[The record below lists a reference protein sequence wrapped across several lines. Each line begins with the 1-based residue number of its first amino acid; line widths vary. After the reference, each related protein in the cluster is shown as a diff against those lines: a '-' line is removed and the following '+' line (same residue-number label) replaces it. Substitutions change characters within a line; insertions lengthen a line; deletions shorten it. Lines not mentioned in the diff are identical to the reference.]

1 MTADVQVSITKIVSQ
16 FVEHSPE
23 NSLKLEPDEKAFD
36 DVLVGFSSGAD
47 PIFEAYKDLVGVFH
61 WTPAEIFSL
70 TFPGTPVNSDDL
82 TIVSWVLPQRKETKA
97 DNRKE
102 SFYPSRRWVHARFPG
117 EEFNNSLRGHVVEEL
132 ARKGIKAV
140 APVLSPQWSMEK
152 SPKYGFASKWSERH
166 AAYAAGLG
174 TFGLCDGLITPK
186 GKAHRVGSV
195 VANVAV
201 PTGKRPYD
209 NHHAYCLFFHDGSCK
224 ACRKRCPVGAITEEG
239 HDKQKCW
246 NHAGVTCAEFVK
258 ANYGFNGY
266 GCGLCQT
273 GVPCESGIPKQILKS
288 LATSTP
294 PDVS

>member
-36 DVLVGFSSGAD
+36 EVLVGFSSGAD

-288 LATSTP
+288 LAKGTP